1 MLEEGAHASPSR
13 RLAAF
18 KSLAML
24 FKVTACVCVRAC
36 EFACECACVRA
47 CVLAPHPQPLLPQAT
62 DGRVALGIHDLIRQ
76 ALEQSCKAV
85 VSKEKKGGIFG
96 LGKAKAPIDVN
107 GPTAWAA
114 LSAARSLGL
123 KHTVCDV

>member
-1 MLEEGAHASPSR
+1 
-13 RLAAF
+13 
-18 KSLAML
+18 
-24 FKVTACVCVRAC
+24 V
-36 EFACECACVRA
+36 CACVRVSVRVSARVCA
-47 CVLAPHPQPLLPQAT
+47 CVRSCIHPQPLLPQAT
-62 DGRVALGIHDLIRQ
+62 DGRVALGIHDLIRH
-76 ALEQSCKAV
+76 ALEQSCKVV